1 MKIFVITVI
10 ILVRKFLLK
19 MEKILR
25 GMTDTMN
32 SVKPPRIT
40 ALQDLHDA
48 ETGPFSILVGT
59 ILSARTKD
67 EATTKAV
74 KALFSKYKNPKELA
88 KAKIKD
94 VEKIIKSIG
103 FYHVKSKRIIE
114 VAKIIDKRY
123 KGVVPDDLDTLVQ
136 LPGVGRKTANCVL
149 VYAFEKPAIP
159 VDIHVHRISNRL
171 GLVDTKNPEETE
183 QELMK
188 KIQKKYWI
196 DINDTFVMYGQNI
209 CKPISPMCDVCKI
222 KKSCKYYKTKNA
234 S

>member
-1 MKIFVITVI
+1 
-10 ILVRKFLLK
+10 
-19 MEKILR
+19 
-25 GMTDTMN
+25 MTDTMN

-40 ALQDLHDA
+40 ALRDLHDA
-48 ETGPFSILVGT
+48 ETGPFSILIGT

-67 EATTKAV
+67 ETTTKAV
-74 KALFSKYKNPKELA
+74 KALFLKYKNPEDLA
-88 KAKIKD
+88 NAKIKD

-103 FYHVKSKRIIE
+103 FFRVKSKRIIE
-114 VAKIIDKRY
+114 VARIIHKKYKDK
-123 KGVVPDDLDTLVQ
+123 VPDDLDTLVQ

-171 GLVDTKNPEETE
+171 GLVETKNPEDTE

-188 KIQKKYWI
+188 KIDKKYWI
-196 DINDTFVMYGQNI
+196 EINDTFVMYGQNI

-222 KKSCKYYKTKNA
+222 KKTCKFYKTKNV

>member
-1 MKIFVITVI
+1 MKR
-10 ILVRKFLLK
+10 ILN
-19 MEKILR
+19 
-25 GMTDTMN
+25 GMISTMN

-48 ETGPFSILVGT
+48 EDHGPFSILIGT

-67 EATTKAV
+67 ESTTRIV
-74 KALFSKYKNPKELA
+74 KDLFKVYKNAKQLA
-88 KAKIKD
+88 NAKVKD

-103 FYHVKSKRIIE
+103 FYHVKAKRIID
-114 VAKIIDKRY
+114 VAKIIDSQY
-123 KGVVPDDLDTLVQ
+123 KGKVPDNLEKLIE

-149 VYAFEKPAIP
+149 VYAYEKPAIP

-171 GLVDTKNPEETE
+171 GLVQTKNPEETE
-183 QELMK
+183 FELMK
-188 KIQKKYWI
+188 KIPKKFWL

-209 CKPISPMCDVCKI
+209 CKPISPMCTVCKI
-222 KKSCKYYKTKNA
+222 KNSCKYYKTKNA

>member
-1 MKIFVITVI
+1 MK
-10 ILVRKFLLK
+10 
-19 MEKILR
+19 KILT
-25 GMTDTMN
+25 GMTETMN

-40 ALQDLHDA
+40 ALRDLHNA
-48 ETGPFSILVGT
+48 ETGPFSILIGT

-67 EATTKAV
+67 ETTTKAV
-74 KALFSKYKNPKELA
+74 KALFLKYKNPKDLA
-88 KAKIKD
+88 NAKIKD
-94 VEKIIKSIG
+94 VEKIIRSIG
-103 FYHVKSKRIIE
+103 FFHVKSKRIIE
-114 VAKIIDKRY
+114 VAKIIHTKYKDK
-123 KGVVPDDLDTLVQ
+123 VPEDLDTLVQ

-183 QELMK
+183 QELMS
-188 KIQKKYWI
+188 KIDKKYWI

-209 CKPISPMCDVCKI
+209 CKPISPMCNVCKI
-222 KKSCKYYKTKNA
+222 KKSCKYYKIKNA

>member
-1 MKIFVITVI
+1 M
-10 ILVRKFLLK
+10 K
-19 MEKILR
+19 MEKILSK
-25 GMTDTMN
+25 MMDTMN
-32 SVKPPRIT
+32 SVKTPRMT
-40 ALQDLHDA
+40 ALRDLHDA
-48 ETGPFSILVGT
+48 ETGPFSILIGT

-67 EATTKAV
+67 ESTTKVV
-74 KALFSKYKNPKELA
+74 KVLFSKYKNPKQLA
-88 KAKIKD
+88 NAKLKD
-94 VEKIIKSIG
+94 VEKIIKPIG

-114 VAKIIDKRY
+114 VAKIIDSKY
-123 KGVVPDDLDTLVQ
+123 KSKVPEDLDTLVK

-171 GLVDTKNPEETE
+171 GLVETKNPEETE

-188 KIQKKYWI
+188 KVDKKFWI

-222 KKSCKYYKTKNA
+222 KRSCKFYKSKNA

>member
-1 MKIFVITVI
+1 MKR
-10 ILVRKFLLK
+10 ILS
-19 MEKILR
+19 
-25 GMTDTMN
+25 GMTNTMN
-32 SVKPPRIT
+32 AVKPPRIT
-40 ALQDLHDA
+40 ALRDLHDA
-48 ETGPFSILVGT
+48 ETGPFSILIGT

-74 KALFSKYKNPKELA
+74 KELFSKYKNPKELA
-88 KAKIKD
+88 AAKIKD

-103 FYHVKSKRIIE
+103 FFHVKSKRIIE
-114 VAKIIDKRY
+114 VAQIIHTKYKDK
-123 KGVVPDDLDTLVQ
+123 VPEDLDTLIQ

-188 KIQKKYWI
+188 KIPKKYWI

-209 CKPISPMCDVCKI
+209 CKPISPMCTVCKI
-222 KKSCKYYKTKNA
+222 KNNCKFYKSKNA

>member
-1 MKIFVITVI
+1 
-10 ILVRKFLLK
+10 
-19 MEKILR
+19 
-25 GMTDTMN
+25 MTDTMN

-40 ALQDLHDA
+40 ALRDLHDA
-48 ETGPFSILVGT
+48 ETGPFSILIGT

-74 KALFSKYKNPKELA
+74 KVLFSKYKNPKELA
-88 KAKIKD
+88 NAKIKD

-103 FYHVKSKRIIE
+103 FYHVKSKRIID
-114 VAKIIDKRY
+114 VAKIIDKKY
-123 KGVVPDDLDTLVQ
+123 KGKVPDNLETLVE

-188 KIQKKYWI
+188 TIKKKYWI
-196 DINDTFVMYGQNI
+196 DVNDTFVMYGQNI
-209 CKPISPMCDVCKI
+209 CKPISPMCDVCMI
-222 KKSCKYYKTKNA
+222 KKNCKYYKSKNV

>member
-1 MKIFVITVI
+1 MKR
-10 ILVRKFLLK
+10 ILS
-19 MEKILR
+19 
-25 GMTDTMN
+25 GMTNTMN
-32 SVKPPRIT
+32 AVKPPRIT
-40 ALQDLHDA
+40 ALRDLHDA
-48 ETGPFSILVGT
+48 ETGPFSILIGT

-74 KALFSKYKNPKELA
+74 KELFSKYKNPKELA
-88 KAKIKD
+88 AAKIKD
-94 VEKIIKSIG
+94 IEKIIKSIG
-103 FYHVKSKRIIE
+103 FFHVKSKRIIE
-114 VAKIIDKRY
+114 VAQIIHTKYKDK
-123 KGVVPDDLDTLVQ
+123 VPEDLDTLIQ

-188 KIQKKYWI
+188 KIPKKYWI

-209 CKPISPMCDVCKI
+209 CKPISPMCSVCKI
-222 KKSCKYYKTKNA
+222 KNNCKFYKSKSA

>member
-1 MKIFVITVI
+1 
-10 ILVRKFLLK
+10 
-19 MEKILR
+19 
-25 GMTDTMN
+25 MTNTMN
-32 SVKPPRIT
+32 AVKPPRIT
-40 ALQDLHDA
+40 ALRDLHNA
-48 ETGPFSILVGT
+48 ETGPFSILIGT

-67 EATTKAV
+67 ETTTKAV
-74 KALFSKYKNPKELA
+74 KALFLKYKNPEDLA
-88 KAKIKD
+88 NAKIKD
-94 VEKIIKSIG
+94 VEKIIRSIG
-103 FYHVKSKRIIE
+103 FFHVKSKRIIE
-114 VAKIIDKRY
+114 VAKIIHVKYKDK
-123 KGVVPDDLDTLVQ
+123 VPEDLDTLVQ

-171 GLVDTKNPEETE
+171 GLVNTKNPEETE

-188 KIQKKYWI
+188 KIDKKYWI

-222 KKSCKYYKTKNA
+222 TKSCKYYKTKNV

>member
-1 MKIFVITVI
+1 
-10 ILVRKFLLK
+10 
-19 MEKILR
+19 
-25 GMTDTMN
+25 MTNTMN
-32 SVKPPRIT
+32 AVKPPRIT
-40 ALQDLHDA
+40 ALRDLHDA
-48 ETGPFSILVGT
+48 ETGPFSILIGT

-67 EATTKAV
+67 ETTTKAV
-74 KALFSKYKNPKELA
+74 KALFLKYKNPEELA
-88 KAKIKD
+88 NAKIKD

-103 FYHVKSKRIIE
+103 FFRVKSKRIIE
-114 VAKIIDKRY
+114 VARIIHKKYKDK
-123 KGVVPDDLDTLVQ
+123 VPDDLDTLVQ

-171 GLVDTKNPEETE
+171 GLVETKNPEDTE

-188 KIQKKYWI
+188 KIDKKYWI
-196 DINDTFVMYGQNI
+196 EINDTFVMYGQNI

-222 KKSCKYYKTKNA
+222 RKTCKFYKTKNV

>member
-1 MKIFVITVI
+1 MK
-10 ILVRKFLLK
+10 
-19 MEKILR
+19 KILT

-32 SVKPPRIT
+32 AVKPPRIT
-40 ALQDLHDA
+40 ALRDLHDA
-48 ETGPFSILVGT
+48 ETGPFSILIGT

-67 EATTKAV
+67 ETTTKAV
-74 KALFSKYKNPKELA
+74 KALFLKYKNPKDLA
-88 KAKIKD
+88 NAKIKD
-94 VEKIIKSIG
+94 VEKIIRSIG
-103 FYHVKSKRIIE
+103 FFHVKSKRIVE
-114 VAKIIDKRY
+114 VAKIIHKKYKDK
-123 KGVVPDDLDTLVQ
+123 VPEDLDTLVQ

-183 QELMK
+183 QELMS
-188 KIQKKYWI
+188 KIDKKYWI

-222 KKSCKYYKTKNA
+222 KKSCKYYKTKNV

>member
-1 MKIFVITVI
+1 MK
-10 ILVRKFLLK
+10 
-19 MEKILR
+19 KILT

-40 ALQDLHDA
+40 ALRDLHNA
-48 ETGPFSILVGT
+48 ETGPFSILIGT

-67 EATTKAV
+67 ETTTKAV
-74 KALFSKYKNPKELA
+74 KALFLKYKNPKELA
-88 KAKIKD
+88 NAKIKD
-94 VEKIIKSIG
+94 VEKIIRSIG
-103 FYHVKSKRIIE
+103 FFHVKSKRIIE
-114 VAKIIDKRY
+114 VAKIIHTKYKDK
-123 KGVVPDDLDTLVQ
+123 VPEDLDTLVQ

-183 QELMK
+183 QELMS
-188 KIQKKYWI
+188 KIDKKYWI

-209 CKPISPMCDVCKI
+209 CKPISPMCNVCKI

>member
-1 MKIFVITVI
+1 M
-10 ILVRKFLLK
+10 RKLELK
-19 MEKILR
+19 MKRILT
-25 GMTDTMN
+25 GMTNTMN
-32 SVKPPRIT
+32 AVKPPRIT
-40 ALQDLHDA
+40 ALRDLHDA
-48 ETGPFSILVGT
+48 ETGPFSILIGT

-67 EATTKAV
+67 ETTTKAV
-74 KALFSKYKNPKELA
+74 KALFLKYKNPKDLGNA
-88 KAKIKD
+88 KVKD
-94 VEKIIKSIG
+94 VEKIIRSIG
-103 FYHVKSKRIIE
+103 FFHVKSKRIIE
-114 VAKIIDKRY
+114 VSKIIHQKYKDK
-123 KGVVPDDLDTLVQ
+123 VPEDLDTLVQ

-171 GLVDTKNPEETE
+171 GLVDTKNPEDTE

-188 KIQKKYWI
+188 KIDKKFWI

-222 KKSCKYYKTKNA
+222 TKSCKYYKTKNA

>member
-1 MKIFVITVI
+1 
-10 ILVRKFLLK
+10 
-19 MEKILR
+19 
-25 GMTDTMN
+25 MN

-48 ETGPFSILVGT
+48 EDHGPFSILIGT

-67 EATTKAV
+67 ESTTRIV
-74 KALFSKYKNPKELA
+74 KDLFKVYKNSKQLA
-88 KAKIKD
+88 NAKIKD

-103 FYHVKSKRIIE
+103 FYHVKAKRIID
-114 VAKIIDKRY
+114 VAKIIDSKY
-123 KGVVPDDLDTLVQ
+123 NGSVPDDLEKLVE

-149 VYAFEKPAIP
+149 VYAYEKPAIP

-171 GLVDTKNPEETE
+171 GLVQTKNPEETE
-183 QELMK
+183 FKLMK
-188 KIQKKYWI
+188 LIPKKYWI
-196 DINDTFVMYGQNI
+196 EINDTFVMYGQNI

-222 KKSCKYYKTKNA
+222 KNLCKYYKAKKNA

>member
-1 MKIFVITVI
+1 MK
-10 ILVRKFLLK
+10 
-19 MEKILR
+19 KILR

-40 ALQDLHDA
+40 ALRDLHDA
-48 ETGPFSILVGT
+48 ETGPFSILIGT

-74 KALFSKYKNPKELA
+74 KVLFSKYKNPKELA
-88 KAKIKD
+88 NAKIKD

-114 VAKIIDKRY
+114 VAKIIDKKY
-123 KGVVPDDLDTLVQ
+123 KGKVPDNLETLVK

-188 KIQKKYWI
+188 KIQRKYWI

-209 CKPISPMCDVCKI
+209 CKPISPMCDVCMI
-222 KKSCKYYKTKNA
+222 KKNCRFYKSRNV

>member
-1 MKIFVITVI
+1 MEMK
-10 ILVRKFLLK
+10 
-19 MEKILR
+19 KILR
-25 GMTDTMN
+25 AMMDTMN
-32 SVKPPRIT
+32 SVKPPRMT
-40 ALQDLHDA
+40 ALRELHEA
-48 ETGPFSILVGT
+48 ETGGPFSILIGT

-67 EATTKAV
+67 ETTTKIV
-74 KALFSKYKNPKELA
+74 KVLFSKYKNSKELA
-88 KAKIKD
+88 NAKIKD

-114 VAKIIDKRY
+114 VAKIIDAKY
-123 KGVVPDDLDTLVQ
+123 KGKVPDDLDTLVS

-149 VYAFEKPAIP
+149 VYAYDKPAIP

-188 KIQKKYWI
+188 KIQKKYWL
-196 DINDTFVMYGQNI
+196 DINDTFVMFGQNI
-209 CKPISPMCDVCKI
+209 CKPISPMCNVCKI
-222 KKSCKYYKTKNA
+222 KKSCKYYKSKNA

>member
-1 MKIFVITVI
+1 MK
-10 ILVRKFLLK
+10 
-19 MEKILR
+19 KILS

-40 ALQDLHDA
+40 ALRDLHNA
-48 ETGPFSILVGT
+48 ETGPFSILIGT

-67 EATTKAV
+67 ETTTKAV
-74 KALFSKYKNPKELA
+74 KALFLKYKNPKELA
-88 KAKIKD
+88 NAKIKD
-94 VEKIIKSIG
+94 VEKIIRSIG
-103 FYHVKSKRIIE
+103 FFHVKSKRIIE
-114 VAKIIDKRY
+114 VSKIIHKKYKDK
-123 KGVVPDDLDTLVQ
+123 VPEDLDTLVQ

-183 QELMK
+183 QELMS
-188 KIQKKYWI
+188 KIDKKYWI

-222 KKSCKYYKTKNA
+222 KKSCKYYKTKNV

>member
-1 MKIFVITVI
+1 MKR
-10 ILVRKFLLK
+10 ILS
-19 MEKILR
+19 
-25 GMTDTMN
+25 GMTNTMN
-32 SVKPPRIT
+32 AVKPPRIT
-40 ALQDLHDA
+40 ALRDLHDA
-48 ETGPFSILVGT
+48 ETGPFSILIGT

-74 KALFSKYKNPKELA
+74 KELFSKYRNPKELA
-88 KAKIKD
+88 AAKIKD
-94 VEKIIKSIG
+94 IEKIIKSIG
-103 FYHVKSKRIIE
+103 FFHVKSKRIIE
-114 VAKIIDKRY
+114 VAQIIHTKYKDK
-123 KGVVPDDLDTLVQ
+123 VPEDLDTLIQ

-188 KIQKKYWI
+188 KIPKKYWI

-222 KKSCKYYKTKNA
+222 KNNCKFYKSKNA

>member
-1 MKIFVITVI
+1 
-10 ILVRKFLLK
+10 
-19 MEKILR
+19 MEKILS
-25 GMTDTMN
+25 GMIKTMDA
-32 SVKPPRIT
+32 VKPPRMT
-40 ALQDLHDA
+40 ALRELHEA
-48 ETGPFSILVGT
+48 ETGPFSILIGT

-67 EATTKAV
+67 ETTAKAV

-88 KAKIKD
+88 GAKIKD

-103 FYHVKSKRIIE
+103 FFHVKSKRIIE
-114 VAKIIDKRY
+114 VANIIHTKHKDK
-123 KGVVPDDLDTLVQ
+123 VPEDLDVLVQ

-188 KIQKKYWI
+188 KIKKKYWI

-222 KKSCKYYKTKNA
+222 KKSCKFYKTKNA

>member
-1 MKIFVITVI
+1 MK
-10 ILVRKFLLK
+10 
-19 MEKILR
+19 KILS

-40 ALQDLHDA
+40 ALRDLHDA
-48 ETGPFSILVGT
+48 ETGPFSILIGT

-67 EATTKAV
+67 ETTTKTV
-74 KALFSKYKNPKELA
+74 KALFLKYKNPEDLA
-88 KAKIKD
+88 NAKIKD
-94 VEKIIKSIG
+94 VEKIIRSIG
-103 FYHVKSKRIIE
+103 FFHVKSKRIIE
-114 VAKIIDKRY
+114 VAKIIHKKYKDK
-123 KGVVPDDLDTLVQ
+123 VPDDLDILVQ

-171 GLVDTKNPEETE
+171 GLVETKNPEDTE

-188 KIQKKYWI
+188 KIDKKYWI
-196 DINDTFVMYGQNI
+196 EINDTFVMYGQNI
-209 CKPISPMCDVCKI
+209 CKPISPMCNVCKI
-222 KKSCKYYKTKNA
+222 KKRCKFYKTKNA

>member
-1 MKIFVITVI
+1 MKR
-10 ILVRKFLLK
+10 ILS
-19 MEKILR
+19 
-25 GMTDTMN
+25 GMTNTMN
-32 SVKPPRIT
+32 AVKPPRIT
-40 ALQDLHDA
+40 ALRDLHDA
-48 ETGPFSILVGT
+48 ETGPFSILIGT

-74 KALFSKYKNPKELA
+74 KELFSIYKNPKQLSNA
-88 KAKIKD
+88 KVKD

-103 FYHVKSKRIIE
+103 FFHVKSKRIIE
-114 VAKIIDKRY
+114 VAQIIHTKYKDK
-123 KGVVPDDLDTLVQ
+123 VPEDLDTLIQ

-188 KIQKKYWI
+188 KIPKKYWI

-209 CKPISPMCDVCKI
+209 CKPISPMCTVCKI
-222 KKSCKYYKTKNA
+222 KNNCKFYKSKNA

>member
-1 MKIFVITVI
+1 MK
-10 ILVRKFLLK
+10 
-19 MEKILR
+19 KILR

-40 ALQDLHDA
+40 ALRDLHNA
-48 ETGPFSILVGT
+48 ETGPFSILIGT

-67 EATTKAV
+67 ETTTKAV
-74 KALFSKYKNPKELA
+74 KALFLKYKNPKELA
-88 KAKIKD
+88 NAKIKD
-94 VEKIIKSIG
+94 VEKIIRSIG
-103 FYHVKSKRIIE
+103 FFHVKSKRIIE
-114 VAKIIDKRY
+114 VAKIIHTKYKDK
-123 KGVVPDDLDTLVQ
+123 VPEDLDTLVQ

-183 QELMK
+183 QELMS
-188 KIQKKYWI
+188 KIDKKYWI

-209 CKPISPMCDVCKI
+209 CKPISPMCNVCKI
-222 KKSCKYYKTKNA
+222 KKNCKYYKIKNA

>member
-1 MKIFVITVI
+1 MK
-10 ILVRKFLLK
+10 
-19 MEKILR
+19 KILS

-40 ALQDLHDA
+40 ALRDLHNA
-48 ETGPFSILVGT
+48 ETGPFSILIGT

-67 EATTKAV
+67 ETTTKAV
-74 KALFSKYKNPKELA
+74 KALFLKYKNPKDLA
-88 KAKIKD
+88 NAKVKD
-94 VEKIIKSIG
+94 VEKIIRSIG
-103 FYHVKSKRIIE
+103 FFHVKSKRIVE
-114 VAKIIDKRY
+114 VAKIIHKKYKDK
-123 KGVVPDDLDTLVQ
+123 VPEDLDTLVQ

-183 QELMK
+183 QELMS
-188 KIQKKYWI
+188 KIDKKYWI

-222 KKSCKYYKTKNA
+222 KKSCKYYKTKNV

>member
-1 MKIFVITVI
+1 MK
-10 ILVRKFLLK
+10 
-19 MEKILR
+19 KILT

-40 ALQDLHDA
+40 ALRDLHNA
-48 ETGPFSILVGT
+48 ETGPFSILIGT

-67 EATTKAV
+67 ETTTKAV
-74 KALFSKYKNPKELA
+74 KALFLKYKNPKELA
-88 KAKIKD
+88 NAKIKD
-94 VEKIIKSIG
+94 VEKIIRSIG
-103 FYHVKSKRIIE
+103 FFHVKSKRIIE
-114 VAKIIDKRY
+114 VSKIIHKKYKDK
-123 KGVVPDDLDTLVQ
+123 VPEDLDTLVQ

-183 QELMK
+183 QELMS
-188 KIQKKYWI
+188 KIDKKYWI

-209 CKPISPMCDVCKI
+209 CKPISPMCNVCKI